1 MSRFK
6 ENLPGKIFLALALSS
21 ISALALIT
29 VFIIIRGVPIIAEV
43 GILEFVFG
51 MSWAPSHG
59 EYGIFPMIIGSV
71 TVTLGAVII
80 GVPIGMCC
88 SIFLAEFAPPLLRN
102 IFRPAIQLLA
112 GIPSV
117 VYGFW
122 GLLFNVPLIRD
133 YLGGP
138 GLSILAGSI
147 ILAIMV
153 LPTVI
158 TISEAS
164 ILALPRQY
172 KEGAL
177 ALGMTH
183 WQTILSVILPSARSG
198 IVAAII
204 LGIGRAIGETM
215 AVIMVLGNAVAVPAS
230 ILDPVRTL
238 TTNIGIEMG
247 YASGVHQD
255 ALFAT
260 GIVLF
265 IVIMILNASAQY
277 ITSKGSGRGKH
288 GNGKGNGKAG
298 SGTGGGKTG
307 SGTGNGKKDKA
318 GASEGS

>member
-1 MSRFK
+1 MKKFK
-6 ENLPGKIFLALALSS
+6 ENLSGYIFLVLALSS

-29 VFIIIRGVPIIAEV
+29 VFIIVKGVPIIAEV
-43 GILEFVFG
+43 GILNFIFG
-51 MSWAPSHG
+51 MSWAPSQG
-59 EYGIFPMIIGSV
+59 EYGIFPMIVGTV
-71 TVTLGAVII
+71 TVTLGAALI
-80 GVPIGMCC
+80 GIPIGICC
-88 SIFLAEFAPPLLRN
+88 SIFLSEFAPAPLRN

-122 GLLFNVPLIRD
+122 GLLFIVPFIRN

-138 GLSILAGSI
+138 GLSILAGAV

-158 TISEAS
+158 SISEVS

-183 WQTILSVILPSARSG
+183 WQAIYTVILPSAKSG
-198 IVAAII
+198 IVAAVI
-204 LGIGRAIGETM
+204 LGIGRAVGETM
-215 AVIMVLGNAVAVPAS
+215 AVIMILGNAVAVPSS

-247 YASGVHQD
+247 YASGPHQQ

-265 IVIMILNASAQY
+265 VIIMILNATAQY
-277 ITSKGSGRGKH
+277 ITRKR
-288 GNGKGNGKAG
+288 
-298 SGTGGGKTG
+298 
-307 SGTGNGKKDKA
+307 
-318 GASEGS
+318 

>member
-1 MSRFK
+1 MSKFK
-6 ENLPGKIFLALALSS
+6 EKLSGRIFFVLALSS
-21 ISALALIT
+21 ISVLALIT
-29 VFIIIRGVPIIAEV
+29 VFILIKGLPLIAKVGVFDFI
-43 GILEFVFG
+43 FG
-51 MSWAPSHG
+51 MSWAPSRG
-59 EYGIFPMIIGSV
+59 EFGIFPMIVGSV
-71 TVTLGAVII
+71 SVTLGAAII
-80 GVPIGMCC
+80 GVPIGICC
-88 SIFLAEFAPPLLRN
+88 SIFLAEFAPVWMRN
-102 IFRPAIQLLA
+102 IFRPIIQLLA

-122 GLLFNVPLIRD
+122 GMLFVVPLIRD

-147 ILAIMV
+147 ILAIMI

-158 TISEAS
+158 SISEVS

-183 WQTILSVILPSARSG
+183 WQVIHSVMLPSAKSG
-198 IVAAII
+198 IVAAVV

-215 AVIMVLGNAVAVPAS
+215 AVIMVLGNAVALPES

-247 YASGVHQD
+247 YAEGDHEQ

-265 IVIMILNASAQY
+265 IIIMIINGFAQY
-277 ITSKGSGRGKH
+277 ITRDKNKSKKV
-288 GNGKGNGKAG
+288 K
-298 SGTGGGKTG
+298 
-307 SGTGNGKKDKA
+307 
-318 GASEGS
+318 

>member
-1 MSRFK
+1 MSKNRK
-6 ENLPGKIFLALALSS
+6 IKSEKLSGYIFLAMALSS

-29 VFIIIRGVPIIAEV
+29 VFIIVKGVPIIAETGV
-43 GILEFVFG
+43 KNFIFG
-51 MSWAPSHG
+51 MSWAPSRG
-59 EYGIFPMIIGSV
+59 EFGIFPMIVGTV
-71 TVTLGAVII
+71 TVTLGAAIL
-80 GVPIGMCC
+80 GVPIGICC
-88 SIFLAEFAPPLLRN
+88 SIFLAEFAPAALRN

-122 GLLFNVPLIRD
+122 GLLFIVPFIRNHF
-133 YLGGP
+133 GGP
-138 GLSILAGSI
+138 GLSILAGSV

-158 TISEAS
+158 SISEVS
-164 ILALPRQY
+164 ILALPKQY

-177 ALGMTH
+177 ALGLTH
-183 WQTILSVILPSARSG
+183 WQAIRSVILPAAKSG
-198 IVAAII
+198 IVAAVI

-215 AVIMVLGNAVAVPAS
+215 AVIMVLGNAIAVPES

-247 YASGVHQD
+247 YASGKHQE

-265 IVIMILNASAQY
+265 VIIMILNATAQF
-277 ITSKGSGRGKH
+277 ITR
-288 GNGKGNGKAG
+288 
-298 SGTGGGKTG
+298 
-307 SGTGNGKKDKA
+307 KK
-318 GASEGS
+318 